1 MIQPAFT
8 GTYPHPGLAGATVTA
23 GRDHV
28 VPWLQQHLPRP
39 RPITVDIE
47 TYGVDLDG
55 YRIKAVTLAT
65 ETAALV
71 CDPRD
76 FDQAVSIRQALGW
89 ASVLFAHNAP
99 FDIPSLVLNGLMG
112 VADVAK
118 VVDTLVMAR
127 MLWPGD
133 MPLKSLEA
141 CAVRLLGT
149 TVERTIK
156 DVFKAR
162 GLTRQQGFATMD
174 IDSPVYL
181 MGAAADGIVTTR
193 LAPVL
198 HGAVLDYWTTGHP
211 FTDQGLSRDEAAAE
225 MEGHQIEN
233 RWGIRQTIRGLVP
246 DLDYLESY
254 QAKHGATRQAYA
266 AQLQAAGIDPGNG
279 NHLTAYLEKIGE
291 LPPDHPRTPTK
302 INEKTGKVTGGAWK
316 ADKKALEGIPHPAG
330 KIFGHV
336 KKLDK
341 ITGYLEKVRTM
352 SLFDGR
358 IHPTLNVLKAAHG
371 RSSMS
376 GIEIHQFPADARPI
390 IGFDEEGASVDW
402 AQQEPMLGMNFAGD
416 EPALQSY
423 EAGEKIYNWIA
434 QYGNIPYK
442 MAKIVL
448 LAGMY
453 GEGLR
458 KLSIDLGLDLGPWEQ
473 KRDWNT
479 KQLVFED
486 DGSPVMIPTYA
497 AGKAM
502 QTATFSGIPN
512 TWTMLGNLKRVARVH
527 HSVISLNGRILPIPM
542 GPGFDGGP
550 PSRQTHKGP
559 NFRICGSAADMKKD
573 VIVAAEAAGIGDGI
587 WFNMHDEFV
596 CAASIAHD
604 VQRLM
609 QRASDRLCRA
619 SGRTP
624 IIRTDLEILGR
635 AWRGEEK

>member
-1 MIQPAFT
+1 MIQPALI
-8 GTYPHPGLAGATVTA
+8 GTYPHSGLPGAAVTC
-23 GRDHV
+23 GREHV

-39 RPITVDIE
+39 RPVTADIE

-55 YRIKAVTLAT
+55 YRIKCVTIAT

-71 CDPRD
+71 LDPRD
-76 FDQAVSIRQALGW
+76 YDQAVMIGKALGW
-89 ASVLFAHNAP
+89 ASTIFAHNAP

-141 CAVRLLGT
+141 CAGRLLGT
-149 TVERTIK
+149 TTERTIK

-198 HGAVLDYWTTGHP
+198 HEKVLDYWVTGHP
-211 FTDQGLSRDEAAAE
+211 FADQGLSRDEAAAE
-225 MEGHQIEN
+225 MEKHQIEN
-233 RWGIRQTIRGLVP
+233 RWGIRQTIRGLAP
-246 DLDYLESY
+246 DLEYLEAY
-254 QAKHGATRQAYA
+254 QARHGHARN
-266 AQLQAAGIDPGNG
+266 QAASKLEMVGITPGNG
-279 NHLTAYLEKIGE
+279 NHLTSFLEVSNG
-291 LPPDHPRTPTK
+291 LPPDYPRTAG
-302 INEKTGKVTGGAWK
+302 GKWK
-316 ADKKALEGIPHPAG
+316 SDKAALATLDHPAG
-330 KIFGHV
+330 KLFAEV

-376 GIEIHQFPADARPI
+376 GVEIHQFPADARPI

-416 EPALQSY
+416 EPALLSY

-473 KRDWNT
+473 KRDWT
-479 KQLVFED
+479 TRQLVVDED
-486 DGSPVMIPTYA
+486 GDPVMIPTYA

-502 QTATFSGIPN
+502 QAATFSGIPR
-512 TWTMLGNLKRVARVH
+512 TWTMLGNLKRVAKVH

-559 NFRICGSAADMKKD
+559 NYRICGSASDMKTD
-573 VIVAAEAAGIGDGI
+573 VIVAAEAMGIGDGI

-596 CAASIAHD
+596 CAASVAHD
-604 VQRLM
+604 VQLLM

-619 SGRTP
+619 AGRTP
-624 IIRTDLEILGR
+624 VIRTDLEILGR